1 MASDDGVENPVV
13 STSLLWSSSSSCFVS
28 AAAAAAAASASS
40 PDTSSS
46 SHESATGSCDFLD
59 GVACFAELMLSF
71 EMEEAMSSFPFCGSD
86 AMVGENGLS

>member
-28 AAAAAAAASASS
+28 AAAAVAASASS

-86 AMVGENGLS
+86 AMVGEMG

>member
-28 AAAAAAAASASS
+28 AAAAAAAAASASS

-71 EMEEAMSSFPFCGSD
+71 EMEEAMLSFPFCGSD
-86 AMVGENGLS
+86 AMVGEMG